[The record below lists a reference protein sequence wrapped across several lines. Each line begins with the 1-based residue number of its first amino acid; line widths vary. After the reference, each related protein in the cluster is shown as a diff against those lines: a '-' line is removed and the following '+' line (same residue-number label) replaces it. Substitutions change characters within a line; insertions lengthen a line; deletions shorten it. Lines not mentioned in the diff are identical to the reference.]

1 MSPGGG
7 RGGDPAEGEVV
18 AAPAKLN
25 LSLAVLGR
33 RPDGYHELESLVVF
47 AGYGDCLEAQ
57 PAERLS
63 LRLEGPFAAALA
75 EAEGDNLVLR
85 AARLL
90 AEAAGLRAGARLLLS
105 KRLPVAAGLGGG
117 SADAAAA
124 LRAASRLWGLHL
136 SEAELQ
142 GLGAALGADVPVCL
156 YGRPALLRGLGERLE
171 PAPPLPPAWLVL
183 VNPGDALLTATVFR
197 ARSGAFSAP
206 AAWWRDRPA
215 DAAALA
221 DRLAGQGNDLQAA
234 ARQLCPAI
242 DAVLAALAG
251 TAGCLLGRMTGSGAT
266 CFGLYGEAAEAEA
279 AAAALAAA
287 HPGWWVRAAP
297 LLLDGEAA

>member
-1 MSPGGG
+1 V
-7 RGGDPAEGEVV
+7 VV

-25 LSLAVLGR
+25 LTLAVLGR

-47 AGYGDCLEAQ
+47 AGYGDCLEAL
-57 PAERLS
+57 PAEGLS
-63 LRLEGPFAAALA
+63 LDLEGPFAAALA
-75 EAEGDNLVLR
+75 GEGGDNLVLR

-90 AEAAGLRAGARLLLS
+90 AEAAGVPAAARLLLT

-124 LRAASRLWGLHL
+124 LRALSRLWGLSL
-136 SEAELQ
+136 SEEELQ

-156 YGRPALLRGLGERLE
+156 YGRPALLRGRGERLE
-171 PAPPLPPAWLVL
+171 PAPPLPSAWLVL
-183 VNPGDALLTATVFR
+183 VNPGEALLTATVFR
-197 ARSGAFSAP
+197 ARASANAGAFSAA

-221 DRLAGQGNDLQAA
+221 DRLSGRGNDLQAA
-234 ARQLCPAI
+234 ARRLSPAI

-266 CFGLYGEAAEAEA
+266 CFGLYGEPAEAEA
-279 AAAALAAA
+279 AAATLAAA

-297 LLLDGEAA
+297 LLLEGEAA